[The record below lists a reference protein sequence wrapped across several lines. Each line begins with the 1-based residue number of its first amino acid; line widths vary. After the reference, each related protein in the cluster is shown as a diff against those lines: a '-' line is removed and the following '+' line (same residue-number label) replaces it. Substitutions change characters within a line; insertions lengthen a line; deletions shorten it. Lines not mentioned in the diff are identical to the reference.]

1 MKRLL
6 TIVIAMSYLCLS
18 IGITV
23 HIHYCM
29 GRIVGTSFIEHD
41 DDHHCSHCGMKKTSS
56 KKGCCKDE
64 HKLFKS
70 TNDQHI
76 AKLLTLQAGFGELVI
91 IPQTSFLH
99 EVYFASVYKNP
110 SAKANAPPPRVPD
123 CPLYISLRNFRV

>member
-6 TIVIAMSYLCLS
+6 TIIIAMSYLCLS

-29 GRIVGTSFIEHD
+29 GKIVGTSFVEHD
-41 DDHHCSHCGMKKTSS
+41 EDHHCSHCGMKKTSS

-64 HKLFKS
+64 HKVFKS
-70 TNDQHI
+70 TNDQLV
-76 AKLLTLQAGFGELVI
+76 AKMLIMKAGFGEFVLT
-91 IPQTSFLH
+91 PQISFSQ
-99 EVYFASVYKNP
+99 EVHFTSVYENP
-110 SAKANAPPPRVPD
+110 LAQANAPPKWVVA

>member
-6 TIVIAMSYLCLS
+6 TIIIAMSYLCLS

-29 GRIVGTSFIEHD
+29 GKIVGASLVEQD
-41 DDHHCSHCGMKKTSS
+41 EDHHCSHCGMNKTSS

-64 HKLFKS
+64 HKVFKS
-70 TNDQHI
+70 TNDQLV
-76 AKLLTLQAGFGELVI
+76 AKMLIVKAAFGEFVI
-91 IPQTSFLH
+91 TPQISFPK
-99 EVYFASVYKNP
+99 EVDLASVYENP
-110 SAKANAPPPRVPD
+110 SAQANAPPKRVPH